1 MDSNICRERIISE
14 DFRDFVITDTLPPTL
29 SNIPMEQLCEQ
40 TGDFDYHCIYVS
52 AIQADPVNLGR
63 YPYRAIPKCYS
74 LLSMEALNQAG
85 ILAIQN
91 YPTLQLKGK
100 NVMIIPIR
108 FSETWTVQPELQG
121 SGTRQYRPARRR
133 IASPTELNIHR
144 K

>member
-100 NVMIIPIR
+100 NVMIGFVDTGIDYTNSIFR
-108 FSETWTVQPELQG
+108 NLDG
-121 SGTRQYRPARRR
+121 STR
-133 IASPTELNIHR
+133 IAGIWDQTIQTGAPPDSFA
-144 K
+144 